1 MRHQT
6 VPMNLLS
13 VRNGGRCLVLFIML
27 LGIVDMMEMAWGL
40 MQQSFGNWIT
50 LAQMVLMNN
59 SQVR

>member
-27 LGIVDMMEMAWGL
+27 RGIFGMMELVWVL
-40 MQQSFGNWIT
+40 MQQSLGNWIT

>member
-1 MRHQT
+1 
-6 VPMNLLS
+6 
-13 VRNGGRCLVLFIML
+13 ML
-27 LGIVDMMEMAWGL
+27 RGIFGMMELVWVL